1 MKWFIAFMAFK
12 ERRNKSEIKRKK
24 KKKKKLYNIT
34 RNANGHYYLW

>member
-12 ERRNKSEIKRKK
+12 ERRNKSEIKKK
-24 KKKKKLYNIT
+24 KAKKKLYNIT